1 MATVKS
7 NSSANDAEPGTDGAT
22 AKPLQSRQCCQQRES
37 TAEEIK
43 HKTVAIDSGNER
55 GRGIGNQQQQPETT
69 GSQGGGGNNGSVAS
83 EHGGATTDAGTITN
97 LMSDDAFNVMS
108 FVKIAHYVWAIPLK
122 VNIGTL
128 LHICRG
134 LFWGRGL
141 NKF

>member
-43 HKTVAIDSGNER
+43 HKTVAIDSGYER

-128 LHICRG
+128 LHIRRG
-134 LFWGRGL
+134 LFWGGG
-141 NKF
+141 

>member
-128 LHICRG
+128 LHIRRG
-134 LFWGRGL
+134 LFWGGG
-141 NKF
+141 